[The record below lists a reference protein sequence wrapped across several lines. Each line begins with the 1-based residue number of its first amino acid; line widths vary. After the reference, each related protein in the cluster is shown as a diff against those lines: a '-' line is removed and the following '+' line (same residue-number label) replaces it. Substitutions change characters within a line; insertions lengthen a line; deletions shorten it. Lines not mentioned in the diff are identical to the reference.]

1 MMMDDCPCPGQA
13 GQTMAEFAIVSI
25 FLVLLLFG
33 ILDFGV
39 FFGGKITATNAARSA
54 ARYAATHPTAWSNS
68 PNPPSDTIQGKLLTA
83 SVPARIVN
91 DDTHITISYIVPGV
105 GPGTTCGSYS
115 AAQNAFVPASGYTQA
130 TCVVAGNLI
139 SVKVRY
145 TYTFAIPFMALA
157 GANQNP
163 ITIDGTAAELE
174 ER

>member
-1 MMMDDCPCPGQA
+1 MISDRSRW
-13 GQTMAEFAIVSI
+13 GQTGQTTVEFALVSI

-39 FFGGKITATNAARSA
+39 FFAGKITATNASRSA

-68 PNPPSDTIQGKLLTA
+68 PSPPSNTIQGKLLSA
-83 SVPARIVN
+83 AVPARIVN
-91 DDTHITISYIVPGV
+91 DDAHITVSYIVPGV
-105 GPGTTCGSYS
+105 GAGTTCGSYS
-115 AAQNAFVPASGYTQA
+115 AAQNGFVPASGYTQA

-139 SVKVRY
+139 SVRARY
-145 TYTFAIPFMALA
+145 TYTFAVPFMALA

-163 ITIDGTAAELE
+163 VTIDGTAAELE